1 VSQDASGLIVLLVL
15 IFMEFSLVFLAMAF
29 FVMTDKKD
37 GFDEAQAR
45 RDAEEILKDAAN
57 DTTYRPRVRA
67 GAPTAF

>member
-1 VSQDASGLIVLLVL
+1 MTNEATGLITLLVL
-15 IFMEFSLVFLAMAF
+15 IFMEFALVFLAMVL

-57 DTTYRPRVRA
+57 ETTFRPRVRA
-67 GAPTAF
+67 GAPTTF

>member
-1 VSQDASGLIVLLVL
+1 MLLVL

-45 RDAEEILKDAAN
+45 RDAEEILKDAAIN
-57 DTTYRPRVRA
+57 VANRRVRA
-67 GAPTAF
+67 GGPTTF

>member
-1 VSQDASGLIVLLVL
+1 MSQDASGLIVLLVL

-29 FVMTDKKD
+29 FVMTDKG
-37 GFDEAQAR
+37 GFDEEQAR